1 MDRCPVRQ
9 EGPRTQRDDRYE
21 SAVVEGSYDERAQ
34 LPNQYMSRLDR
45 PASFEL
51 SRQDASVVL
60 AKLAKQS
67 AIVDLRHYAAGTA
80 SVVSGRWFG
89 LPSQASQYREV
100 FLIAAQNIFYPHPE
114 PAVTVAAATV
124 PARMPDAEAAAL
136 GAGPGMLD
144 ALEGFDDE
152 QKKRALVGG
161 AQGFL
166 VATVASFLSVANA
179 WLESGRIHRLCQ
191 WLHGPGKSLA
201 PGGTVEGSLL
211 ADDSVLV
218 REMLR
223 ALASGPQPDLLHR
236 RAVRPKSLSGGAVIA
251 KPGDTVVVSLGSAVQ
266 EAPAALDLLFGG
278 TYYADKSGK
287 VPQHACPGKE
297 AAIGVMLG
305 LFVTLLS
312 KQELKREGLLSISF
326 KP

>member
-1 MDRCPVRQ
+1 
-9 EGPRTQRDDRYE
+9 
-21 SAVVEGSYDERAQ
+21 
-34 LPNQYMSRLDR
+34 
-45 PASFEL
+45 
-51 SRQDASVVL
+51 
-60 AKLAKQS
+60 
-67 AIVDLRHYAAGTA
+67 
-80 SVVSGRWFG
+80 
-89 LPSQASQYREV
+89 
-100 FLIAAQNIFYPHPE
+100 
-114 PAVTVAAATV
+114 
-124 PARMPDAEAAAL
+124 
-136 GAGPGMLD
+136 
-144 ALEGFDDE
+144 
-152 QKKRALVGG
+152 
-161 AQGFL
+161 
-166 VATVASFLSVANA
+166 
-179 WLESGRIHRLCQ
+179 
-191 WLHGPGKSLA
+191 
-201 PGGTVEGSLL
+201 VEGSLL